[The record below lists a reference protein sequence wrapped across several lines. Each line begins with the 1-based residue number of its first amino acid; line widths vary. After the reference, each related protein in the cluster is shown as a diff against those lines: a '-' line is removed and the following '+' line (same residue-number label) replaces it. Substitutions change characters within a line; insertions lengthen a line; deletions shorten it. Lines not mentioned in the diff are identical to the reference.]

1 MYNNCSELGNYEK
14 FKSNLHY
21 IFEMIKYS
29 KDKRKLKNYIETHE
43 HELDSMDSVEVTAA
57 FALLG
62 QTKMVERLLL
72 DVKEDEKEDVKMC
85 VALDEMMRDSELIGE
100 ARGMERGIEYG
111 IANSNTLIQ
120 ILMGLGRL
128 EDLLRSTKDAEYQ
141 KQLFRE
147 FNIE

>member
-1 MYNNCSELGNYEK
+1 MGNYEK